1 MKPNKLTLALL
12 TSTLIAS
19 FGISAHAGNV
29 SRTDNGRGVNQW
41 TDSSNFKSTKTRTRV
56 QDELRQA
63 QNQGMTWVTE
73 YQDPPQATANDGH
86 TTRAQTRTEHS
97 AATATGV
104 RNPGDLYYG
113 A

>member
-12 TSTLIAS
+12 TGTLIAS
-19 FGISAHAGNV
+19 LGMSAHAGEV

-41 TDSSNFKSTKTRTRV
+41 TDSSNFKSTKTRTQV

-63 QNQGMTWVTE
+63 QNQGMTRVTE
-73 YQDPPQATANDGH
+73 YQDPAQATANDGH
-86 TTRAQTRTEHS
+86 MRAKTRSEHS
-97 AATATGV
+97 AATRTGV
-104 RNPGDLYYG
+104 RKPGDLYYG

>member
-1 MKPNKLTLALL
+1 MKPTKLTFALL
-12 TSTLIAS
+12 TGTLIAS
-19 FGISAHAGNV
+19 LGMSAHAGEL
-29 SRTDNGRGVNQW
+29 SSTDNGRGVNQW
-41 TDSSNFKSTKTRTRV
+41 TDSSNFKSTKTRTQV
-56 QDELRQA
+56 QEELRQA
-63 QNQGMTWVTE
+63 HNQGMTWGME
-73 YQDPPQATANDGH
+73 YQDSAQATANDGH

>member
-1 MKPNKLTLALL
+1 
-12 TSTLIAS
+12 
-19 FGISAHAGNV
+19 
-29 SRTDNGRGVNQW
+29 
-41 TDSSNFKSTKTRTRV
+41 
-56 QDELRQA
+56 
-63 QNQGMTWVTE
+63 MTWGME
-73 YQDPPQATANDGH
+73 YQDPAQATANDGH

>member
-12 TSTLIAS
+12 TGTLIAS
-19 FGISAHAGNV
+19 LGMSAHAGEV

-41 TDSSNFKSTKTRTRV
+41 TDSINFKSTKTRTQV

-63 QNQGMTWVTE
+63 QNQGMTWATG
-73 YQDPPQATANDGH
+73 YQDPAQVTANDGH
-86 TTRAQTRTEHS
+86 TTRVQTRTEYS

>member
-1 MKPNKLTLALL
+1 MKPTKLTLALL
-12 TSTLIAS
+12 AGTLIAS
-19 FGISAHAGNV
+19 LGMSAHAGEV

-41 TDSSNFKSTKTRTRV
+41 TDSSNFKSTKTRTQV

-63 QNQGMTWVTE
+63 QNQRMTRVTE
-73 YQDPPQATANDGH
+73 YQDPAQTTANDGH
-86 TTRAQTRTEHS
+86 ATRAQTRTEHS
-97 AATATGV
+97 AATASGV